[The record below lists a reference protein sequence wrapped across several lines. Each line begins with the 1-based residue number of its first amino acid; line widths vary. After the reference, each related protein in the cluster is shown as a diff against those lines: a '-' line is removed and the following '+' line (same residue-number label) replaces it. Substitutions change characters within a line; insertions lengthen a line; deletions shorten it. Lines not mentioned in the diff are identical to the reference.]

1 MDQTSMDLR
10 PRTLIKTMV
19 HINQAQSEP
28 HLLIPL
34 HDTIT
39 SSMQSEDVAET
50 IELPGRFLNAFEISS
65 SGPKSKKIRKRTH
78 VYSHCSSFP
87 LLLEIPDIRQSRNP
101 KEETEET

>member
-1 MDQTSMDLR
+1 
-10 PRTLIKTMV
+10 
-19 HINQAQSEP
+19 
-28 HLLIPL
+28 
-34 HDTIT
+34 
-39 SSMQSEDVAET
+39 MQSEDVAET